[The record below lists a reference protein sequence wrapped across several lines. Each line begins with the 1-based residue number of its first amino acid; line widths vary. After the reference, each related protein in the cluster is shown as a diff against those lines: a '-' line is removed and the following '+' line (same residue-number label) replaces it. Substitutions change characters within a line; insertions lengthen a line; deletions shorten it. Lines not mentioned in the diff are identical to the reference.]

1 MRLVQ
6 QKKRATG
13 REKEGVR
20 MQTKNKQRD
29 CCAMVYLKSPYI
41 CIIGLSILTEVCR
54 IYFGQKLL
62 I

>member
-6 QKKRATG
+6 QKKRAAG

-29 CCAMVYLKSPYI
+29 CYGMVYLKSPYI
-41 CIIGLSILTEVCR
+41 RVIGLSILTKVCR
-54 IYFGQKLL
+54 IYFGQK
-62 I
+62 